1 MKDRPR
7 PRGILRWLL
16 RLPPHLYR
24 GVFARLMGPRMLLL
38 ITTGR
43 RTKRP
48 RTCALNY
55 AQEGPTVYVVS
66 GFGVRTDWYRNLA
79 ADPHVGVRIG
89 ERAWRAVASTVTDL
103 EARHRALRLMRT
115 TALRQGPPAAL
126 RPVFSR
132 LGLDYDAEL
141 TVFDDDAPGMPVV
154 ALRPA

>member
-89 ERAWRAVASTVTDL
+89 ERAWRAVASTVTDP